1 MDTVNGMTNQAVMAA
16 IQAKTPVMLVG
27 APGTGKTESVRAI
40 AKLMGYALIT
50 LVGSQMDPTD
60 IVGLPKGENLGKT
73 ETGED
78 IFGTVNLAPWWQ
90 VRILKEKKV
99 ILFLDEFSNT
109 SGATRAS
116 MLTMLQNR
124 EFPNGYVMP
133 AETIVIGAMN
143 PASQA
148 ADGYDLDLPTTNRIF
163 FVPWKTSHDSWY
175 EGMLKAWGNSDAPPA
190 ELAWREKIVKF
201 IKENPGEL
209 HREPTTAGTKE
220 AYGANLNDPSESE
233 VFRYAWASRRS
244 WDNLSRIL
252 TGAPEDVSIQDM
264 IAQGTVGFSAA
275 AKFRDW
281 LRKNDTINPAS
292 VLADPNSVDWEKLV
306 PNDLSL
312 ILRSLTDGVSE
323 KTFIK
328 TLAVFEKVAEEGRAA
343 EGGTYV
349 YDLLKFLNS
358 PAMKNSTQKKEIS
371 ARALATVKLYRAVS
385 VKSNS

>member
-1 MDTVNGMTNQAVMAA
+1 MDTVNEMTNQAVMAA
-16 IQAKTPVMLVG
+16 IQARTPVMLVG

-40 AKLMGYALIT
+40 AKLMGYDLIT

-73 ETGED
+73 EDGED

-90 VRILKEKKV
+90 VRILKNKKV

-124 EFPNGYVMP
+124 EFPNGYRMP
-133 AETIVIGAMN
+133 NETIVIGAMN

-175 EGMLKAWGNSDAPPA
+175 KGMLEAWGNPDASQE
-190 ELAWREKIVKF
+190 ELAWRGKIVRF

-209 HREPTTAGTKE
+209 HREPSDRGTKDV
-220 AYGANLNDPSESE
+220 YGANLNDPSESE

-252 TGAPEDVSIQDM
+252 TSAPDDVSIQDM
-264 IAQGTVGFSAA
+264 ITQGTVGYSAA
-275 AKFRDW
+275 AKFREW
-281 LRKNDTINPAS
+281 LRKNDTINPS
-292 VLADPNSVDWEKLV
+292 DVLKNPSIVDWKNIV
-306 PNDLSL
+306 PNDMSL

-323 KTFIK
+323 KTFVK
-328 TLAVFEKVAEEGRAA
+328 TLAVFEKVAQEGRAA

-349 YDLLKFLNS
+349 YDLLKFMNS
-358 PAMKNSTQKKEIS
+358 PAMKDVPNKKEIS
-371 ARALATVKLYRAVS
+371 AKALSTVKLYRAVS
-385 VKSNS
+385 VKSNA

>member
-16 IQAKTPVMLVG
+16 VQARTPVMLVG

-73 ETGED
+73 EDGKD

-124 EFPNGYVMP
+124 EFPNGYSMP

-143 PASQA
+143 PTSQA

-163 FVPWKTSHDSWY
+163 FVPWKTSHESWY
-175 EGMLKAWGNSDAPPA
+175 KGMLEAWGNDVTPE

-201 IKENPGEL
+201 VKENPGEL
-209 HREPTTAGTKE
+209 HREPSDKGTKE
-220 AYGANLNDPSESE
+220 VYGANLNDPSESE

-252 TGAPEDVSIQDM
+252 TSAPADVSIQDM
-264 IAQGTVGFSAA
+264 IAQGTVGYSAA
-275 AKFRDW
+275 AKFREW
-281 LRKNDTINPAS
+281 LRKNDTINPAA
-292 VLADPNSVDWEKLV
+292 VLADPDIVNWEEIV
-306 PNDLSL
+306 PNDLSM
-312 ILRSLTDGVSE
+312 ILRSLTDGVTE
-323 KTFIK
+323 KTFVK
-328 TLAVFEKVAEEGRAA
+328 TLAVFERVAKEGRAA

-349 YDLLKFLNS
+349 YDLLKFLNT
-358 PAMKNSTQKKEIS
+358 PAMKDSPNKKEI
-371 ARALATVKLYRAVS
+371 AAKAMGTVKHYRAVS

>member
-16 IQAKTPVMLVG
+16 VQARTPVMLVG

-73 ETGED
+73 EDGED

-124 EFPNGYVMP
+124 EFPNGYRMP

-143 PASQA
+143 PTSQA

-163 FVPWKTSHDSWY
+163 FVPWKTSHESWY
-175 EGMLKAWGNSDAPPA
+175 KGMLEAWGNEVSAD

-201 IKENPGEL
+201 VKENPGEL
-209 HREPTTAGTKE
+209 HREPSDRGTKE
-220 AYGANLNDPSESE
+220 VYGANLNDPSEAE

-244 WDNLSRIL
+244 WDNLARIL
-252 TGAPEDVSIQDM
+252 TSAPADVSIQDM
-264 IAQGTVGFSAA
+264 ITQGTVGYSAA

-281 LRKNDTINPAS
+281 LRKNDTINPAA
-292 VLADPNSVDWEKLV
+292 VLADPDIVNWEEIV
-306 PNDLSL
+306 PNDLSM

-323 KTFIK
+323 KTFVP
-328 TLAVFEKVAEEGRAA
+328 TLAVFERVAKEGRAA
-343 EGGTYV
+343 EGGTYI
-349 YDLLKFLNS
+349 YDFLKFLNS
-358 PAMKNSTQKKEIS
+358 PAMKDNANKKEFS
-371 ARALATVKLYRAVS
+371 AKAMSTIKHYRSVS

>member
-16 IQAKTPVMLVG
+16 VQAKTPVMLVG

-60 IVGLPKGENLGKT
+60 IVGLPKGEHLGKT

-133 AETIVIGAMN
+133 EDTIVIGAMN

-175 EGMLKAWGNSDAPPA
+175 EGMLKAWGKDVSGD

-209 HREPTTAGTKE
+209 HREPTERATKE

-244 WDNLSRIL
+244 WDNLARIL
-252 TGAPEDVSIQDM
+252 TSAPADVSIQDM
-264 IAQGTVGFSAA
+264 IAQGTVGYSAA

-281 LRKNDTINPAS
+281 LRKNDTINPSA
-292 VLADPNSVDWEKLV
+292 VLADPSIVDWENIV

-312 ILRSLTDGVSE
+312 ILRSLTDGVTE
-323 KTFIK
+323 KTFVK
-328 TLAVFEKVAEEGRAA
+328 TLAVFERVAKEGRAA

-358 PAMKNSTQKKEIS
+358 PDMKNSTQKKEIS
-371 ARALATVKLYRAVS
+371 AKALATVKLYRAVS

>member
-16 IQAKTPVMLVG
+16 VKAKTPVMLVG
-27 APGTGKTESVRAI
+27 APGTGKTESVREI

-73 ETGED
+73 DDGKD

-124 EFPNGYVMP
+124 EFPNGHVMP
-133 AETIVIGAMN
+133 EETIVIGAMN

-163 FVPWKTSHDSWY
+163 FIPWKTSHESWY
-175 EGMLKAWGNSDAPPA
+175 EGMLKAWGNADASA
-190 ELAWREKIVKF
+190 NELAWRGKIVKF

-209 HREPTTAGTKE
+209 HREPTDKGTKE
-220 AYGANLNDPSESE
+220 VYGANLSDPSESE

-252 TGAPEDVSIQDM
+252 TSAPEDVSIQDM
-264 IAQGTVGFSAA
+264 IAQGTVGFAAA

-281 LRKNDTINPAS
+281 LRKNDTINPAE
-292 VLADPNSVDWEKLV
+292 VLADPNCVDWENLV

-312 ILRSLTDGVSE
+312 ILRALTDGVTE
-323 KTFIK
+323 RTFVK
-328 TLAVFEKVAEEGRAA
+328 TLAVFERVAVEGRAA

-358 PAMKNSTQKKEIS
+358 PAMKDSKNKKEIS
-371 ARALATVKLYRAVS
+371 AKAMSTVKHYRSVS

>member
-16 IQAKTPVMLVG
+16 VQAKTPVMLVG

-60 IVGLPKGENLGKT
+60 IVGLPKGEHLGKT
-73 ETGED
+73 DDGKD

-124 EFPNGYVMP
+124 EFPNGHVMP
-133 AETIVIGAMN
+133 EETIVIGAMN

-163 FVPWKTSHDSWY
+163 FIPWKTSHESWY
-175 EGMLKAWGNSDAPPA
+175 AGMLVAWGNKEASED
-190 ELAWREKIVKF
+190 ELAWRGKIVKF

-209 HREPTTAGTKE
+209 HREPTERATKE
-220 AYGANLNDPSESE
+220 VYGANLSDPSESE

-252 TGAPEDVSIQDM
+252 TGAPNDVSIQDM
-264 IAQGTVGFSAA
+264 IAQGTVGFAAA

-281 LRKNDTINPAS
+281 LRKNDTINPSA
-292 VLADPNSVDWEKLV
+292 VLKDPNCVDWENLL

-312 ILRSLTDGVSE
+312 ILRSLTDGVTD
-323 KTFIK
+323 KTFVK
-328 TLAVFEKVAEEGRAA
+328 TLAVFERVAKEGRAA
-343 EGGTYV
+343 EGGTYI

-358 PAMKNSTQKKEIS
+358 PSMKDISNKKEIS
-371 ARALATVKLYRAVS
+371 AKAMETVKWYRSVS